1 MDEKQRQDVLKKIDF
16 SVIKKDGSV
25 DAKSVNLEEYQLLTC
40 FSYYNETRNEITFV
54 GMKKGESSEYFSG
67 VQLVAINADSYGV
80 TQEKFIPFAEDL
92 VKKTNLFYGL
102 SKSPSGQL
110 PSELIFIDLKESK
123 DGAAYLVWQF
133 FKDKS
138 YTRQSASAP
147 RTRNEVRMNNMMNK
161 VTIMEYGPLLIL
173 GLDNKLNQKWMN
185 FVPSL
190 IQEMTEFRMM
200 KPFLKIIDEKLHVY
214 YNENRE
220 VVNAGFNVTER
231 QRSKDLYSTCPVDLI
246 VEPDGKMSRKAI
258 GDEKLIGK
266 RVLYNDLGEDQFI
279 EKNVYFLILSHKMLA
294 RPEFIRITY

>member
-1 MDEKQRQDVLKKIDF
+1 
-16 SVIKKDGSV
+16 
-25 DAKSVNLEEYQLLTC
+25 
-40 FSYYNETRNEITFV
+40 
-54 GMKKGESSEYFSG
+54 
-67 VQLVAINADSYGV
+67 
-80 TQEKFIPFAEDL
+80 
-92 VKKTNLFYGL
+92 
-102 SKSPSGQL
+102 
-110 PSELIFIDLKESK
+110 
-123 DGAAYLVWQF
+123 
-133 FKDKS
+133 
-138 YTRQSASAP
+138 
-147 RTRNEVRMNNMMNK
+147 MNNMMNK

-231 QRSKDLYSTCPVDLI
+231 QKSKDLYSTCPVDLI